1 MASNQVQ
8 AMPARL
14 DGTNTTYW
22 AHFMTNFERKL
33 WKYVATKIEK
43 PTNLIQEEWESDI
56 GKNQLFGLPTL
67 WTLLL
72 AFNLPNLLS
81 PQGCMELSCS
91 TVCSVKPYQKINQN
105 GKSKILNKVMT
116 RFMHFKLK

>member
-1 MASNQVQ
+1 MASNQVH
-8 AMPARL
+8 AMPAQL

-56 GKNQLFGLPTL
+56 GKNQLLAYQLCGPTIGFQLAKFALTPRMHGIILLNCMFSQTLP
-67 WTLLL
+67 
-72 AFNLPNLLS
+72 
-81 PQGCMELSCS
+81 
-91 TVCSVKPYQKINQN
+91 KD
-105 GKSKILNKVMT
+105 
-116 RFMHFKLK
+116 

>member
-56 GKNQLFGLPTL
+56 GKNQL
-67 WTLLL
+67 L
-72 AFNLPNLLS
+72 AYQLCGPYYWLS
-81 PQGCMELSCS
+81 TCQICSHPKDAWNYLAQLYVQSNSTKRLTKME
-91 TVCSVKPYQKINQN
+91 NQN
-105 GKSKILNKVMT
+105 YST
-116 RFMHFKLK
+116 R